1 MKQSERH
8 VITDKKPYRVE
19 LFQEKTIADFIKCV
33 REIFNKEY
41 SEEYVQ
47 WKYFSNPLN
56 KNLSLVLYKNNSMIG
71 FKGCIP
77 MRYNIEGTSFY
88 GAGEEDNFLLAEH
101 RSIHL
106 YLWFSKVFHN
116 YLYQNKIFFITG
128 FPNENA
134 VQIVKLDPNNFK
146 VADKPL
152 HIRYHNVSKVLRKRV
167 SSQLLARFA
176 AFFLNI
182 FLHVLH
188 FSFIRIPP
196 DAEVEVLYSCD
207 DRFNTFW
214 KAISDDYG
222 IFGVRNASFLNW
234 RYLHTPFVKGKIICL
249 KEKMTSDIICYA
261 VIGETK
267 ENNKKVGNVYELIA
281 PKETSPN
288 YVEALLKTAI
298 QLLEKDNVD
307 TINAWIVNE
316 MHTYNVFIK
325 YGFLQRGKDWE
336 GVYVHKTDSKD
347 KKLDINLLKN
357 VSNWYFSR
365 SDMYFH

>member
-146 VADKPL
+146 P
-152 HIRYHNVSKVLRKRV
+152 
-167 SSQLLARFA
+167 
-176 AFFLNI
+176 
-182 FLHVLH
+182 
-188 FSFIRIPP
+188 
-196 DAEVEVLYSCD
+196 
-207 DRFNTFW
+207 
-214 KAISDDYG
+214 
-222 IFGVRNASFLNW
+222 
-234 RYLHTPFVKGKIICL
+234 
-249 KEKMTSDIICYA
+249 
-261 VIGETK
+261 
-267 ENNKKVGNVYELIA
+267 KK
-281 PKETSPN
+281 
-288 YVEALLKTAI
+288 
-298 QLLEKDNVD
+298 
-307 TINAWIVNE
+307 
-316 MHTYNVFIK
+316 
-325 YGFLQRGKDWE
+325 
-336 GVYVHKTDSKD
+336 
-347 KKLDINLLKN
+347 
-357 VSNWYFSR
+357 
-365 SDMYFH
+365 